1 MAPHGVETVGATNP
15 HHLLPLLVLK
25 CRIVFS
31 MEIALDHNGETHT
44 IDQYPVCPHFGYRR
58 HLHVATIGTTDMLFK
73 RLDKASG
80 KVLKSSRPLL
90 ITPQQ
95 AYVRPS
101 QGRDWFSTT
110 TTIWQVDEI
119 IKRRVRDWRRLTDET
134 GHSGARDQSFRADH
148 NSIYTGTHSV
158 FPAPLMEMIIV
169 RYGGSQGSHILDAF
183 AGGPP
188 RGLVASIMGHSY
200 TGFEIRQE
208 QIDENEAL
216 LQRLELKGVTYVKGD
231 GCLLRTP
238 QLFDC
243 AITCPPYFNLERY
256 SDQTDD
262 LSNLDSYSE
271 FNARM
276 WLCAQA
282 HRERMKPGAF
292 VCIIVGLFRD
302 KNGELVDFPSD
313 TVENF
318 REVGF
323 LYWQN
328 IILSKNFAS
337 AAVRASNA
345 WKGQKLVPRHE
356 NLLIF
361 KTPEN

>member
-1 MAPHGVETVGATNP
+1 
-15 HHLLPLLVLK
+15 
-25 CRIVFS
+25 
-31 MEIALDHNGETHT
+31 
-44 IDQYPVCPHFGYRR
+44 
-58 HLHVATIGTTDMLFK
+58 MLFK
-73 RLDKASG
+73 RIDKGTG
-80 KVLKSSRPLL
+80 KVLKTSRPLL

-110 TTIWQVDEI
+110 TTIWQVDEL
-119 IKRRVRDWRRLTDET
+119 IKRRVRDWRRLTGET
-134 GHSGARDQSFRADH
+134 GHSGARDETFRKDHQSV
-148 NSIYTGTHSV
+148 YTGTHSV
-158 FPAPLMEMIIV
+158 FPAPLMEMILV
-169 RYGGSQGSHILDAF
+169 RYGGPVGSKILDAF

-188 RGLVASIMGHSY
+188 RGLVSAIMGHQY

-216 LQRLELKGVTYVKGD
+216 LKRLKLKGAKYVKSD
-231 GCLLRTP
+231 GRFLVLDSMDE
-238 QLFDC
+238 QFDC
-243 AITCPPYFNLERY
+243 AITCPPYFDLEVY

-262 LSNLDSYSE
+262 VSNLGSYSE
-271 FNARM
+271 FNASM
-276 WLCAQA
+276 WLCAHA
-282 HRERMKPGAF
+282 HREKIKPGGF

-302 KNGELVDFPSD
+302 KRGELVDFPSD
-313 TVENF
+313 TVNNF
-318 REVGF
+318 RDAGF
-323 LYWQN
+323 LYWQH

-361 KTPEN
+361 RAPDA